1 MYAYIE
7 GVVAEIGEKTAVI
20 DNHGI
25 GYEIFMPLTSLQ
37 KLVHNETVK
46 IYTYY
51 QSNDNGTALFGFLS
65 KEEKRIF
72 TLLISVSGVGPKG
85 AISILS
91 VLSAED
97 LTYAIIGEN
106 VKAITAA
113 PGIGTKAAQKIIVEL
128 RDKLDLEDA
137 VMESIGGNATGA
149 TSSQASFGAMKN
161 NVLLGLTAL
170 GFSNADAIKAL
181 NEVEVNEDMTE
192 ETLLKE
198 ALNKLKR

>member
-7 GVVAEIGEKTAVI
+7 GIVAEITEKYAVI

-25 GYEIFMPLTSLQ
+25 GYEIFMPSTSLQ

-46 IYTYY
+46 VYTYY

-97 LTYAIIGEN
+97 LTYAIMGDN

-113 PGIGTKAAQKIIVEL
+113 PGIGNKAAQKIIVEL
-128 RDKLDLEDA
+128 RDKLDLEETIENSLNKGTDS
-137 VMESIGGNATGA
+137 VSD
-149 TSSQASFGAMKN
+149 SSFGAMKN

-170 GFSNADAIKAL
+170 GFSNADSIKAL
-181 NEVEVNEDMTE
+181 NDVEVSDTMTE
-192 ETLLKE
+192 EVLLKE
-198 ALNKLKR
+198 ALNKLRK

>member
-7 GVVAEIGEKTAVI
+7 GIVAEIGEKTAVI

-46 IYTYY
+46 VYTYY

-137 VMESIGGNATGA
+137 VMESIGGNATIT

>member
-7 GVVAEIGEKTAVI
+7 GIVAEIGEKTAVI
-20 DNHGI
+20 DNQGI

-46 IYTYY
+46 VYTYY

>member
-7 GVVAEIGEKTAVI
+7 GIVAEIGEKTAVI

-46 IYTYY
+46 VYTYY

-137 VMESIGGNATGA
+137 VMESIGGNATGT

>member
-46 IYTYY
+46 VYTYY

-137 VMESIGGNATGA
+137 VMESIGGNATDT
-149 TSSQASFGAMKN
+149 TSSQSSFGAMKN

>member
-7 GVVAEIGEKTAVI
+7 GIVAEIGEKTTVI
-20 DNHGI
+20 DNQGI

-46 IYTYY
+46 VYTYY

-149 TSSQASFGAMKN
+149 TTSQASFGAMKN

>member
-37 KLVHNETVK
+37 KMVHNETVK
-46 IYTYY
+46 VYTYY

-65 KEEKRIF
+65 KEEKRFF

-137 VMESIGGNATGA
+137 VMESIGGNATGT
-149 TSSQASFGAMKN
+149 TSSQSSFGAMKN

-170 GFSNADAIKAL
+170 GF
-181 NEVEVNEDMTE
+181 
-192 ETLLKE
+192 
-198 ALNKLKR
+198 